1 MMAESIVEG
10 SLGISNQ
17 FPGDGL
23 TCLILTTCPVHR
35 LMPGTWQILTLPR

>member
-1 MMAESIVEG
+1 MVAENILKR

-23 TCLILTTCPVHR
+23 TCLTLATCPVRR
-35 LMPGTWQILTLPR
+35 LTPGTWQILTQPR

>member
-1 MMAESIVEG
+1 MVAKSILEG

-23 TCLILTTCPVHR
+23 TCLTLATCSVRRLT
-35 LMPGTWQILTLPR
+35 PGTWQILTQPR